1 MITLTA
7 TIELLKSS
15 EKGGTNGDLE
25 GATINYSGTNV
36 SSEIGAVLGSKRR
49 IARPFVFGKS
59 VLGKGDYLA
68 SNIGYFMGKQL
79 SNENGNFDNPYT
91 ITVSGTN
98 INAITLAFDDLNGAY
113 PKSIT
118 IDGQLFVD
126 DDPSWT
132 IPLSTADTH
141 TIIISN
147 WNNPYSPL
155 IISGIYIDLNIEI
168 NRRNIQ
174 SIERSIFDRADTS
187 MPSFGIISNPGS
199 IDFIDFNGEVKDY
212 AEQQILK
219 SGLDVT
225 IYLNNTLTKF
235 SEVIAKL
242 KTADWNYDSYNRAV
256 SVSLKDDLEEWQEIN
271 VKAINYDPRTP
282 QSQSCEWFY
291 RRLWEQTPSKYNMQ
305 SFAELDEETQNV
317 LSNTIIQYPF
327 LESGSLWNEWDK
339 LCQTCLLHIYKN
351 SNGKTICHYGG
362 GN

>member
-36 SSEIGAVLGSKRR
+36 SSDIGAVLGSKKR
-49 IARPFVFGKS
+49 IVRPFVFGKS

-68 SNIGYFMGKQL
+68 SNIGYFMSKQL
-79 SNENGNFDNPYT
+79 SNENGNFDNSYM
-91 ITVSGTN
+91 ITVSGTD

-118 IDGQLFVD
+118 IDGKPFVD

-132 IPLSTADTH
+132 IPLTKSNSH

-147 WNNPYSPL
+147 WNKPNSPL

-174 SIERSIFDRADTS
+174 SIERSVFDRADTS
-187 MPSFGIISNPGS
+187 MPSFGIISNAGS

-219 SGLDVT
+219 SGLDVK
-225 IYLNNTLTKF
+225 IYLNDTLTKV

-256 SVSLKDDLEEWQEIN
+256 SVSLKDTLEQWQEIPFEGYRYTGES
-271 VKAINYDPRTP
+271 KTAYKIFEYLKSKTP
-282 QSQSCEWFY
+282 NTYE
-291 RRLWEQTPSKYNMQ
+291 
-305 SFAELDEETQNV
+305 FAPLDTTTDYV
-317 LSNTIIQYPF
+317 LKEFDFEFPNIK
-327 LESGSLWNEWDK
+327 SGSLWSAWNTFCEAMGMY
-339 LCQTCLLHIYKN
+339 IYMDRNKVIC
-351 SNGKTICHYGG
+351 KTIIYQGII
-362 GN
+362 